1 MPYDLTTITVRP
13 ATHGKALPRIEEFLK
28 SFSAKGEFLG
38 CLYSELGALNR
49 ILIIHRYDSDSDLNS
64 DRKRIVENSNAYNI
78 GEFITGIMMNTFVMF
93 PFVPAL
99 KPGQYG
105 PIFEVR
111 DYLIKPEGLA
121 FTLKAWEAK
130 LPERLKLSPM
140 IGALYAIGGP
150 TLRFVHIWPYPSLDE
165 RARIRA
171 KAIETGVWPPPG
183 GPDQLLVMQSEIFLP
198 AAFSPIR

>member
-13 ATHGKALPRIEEFLK
+13 ATHAKALPRIEEFLNG
-28 SFSAKGEFLG
+28 FSAKGEFLG

-49 ILIIHRYDSDSDLNS
+49 ILLIHRYDSDADLNA
-64 DRKRIVENSNAYNI
+64 DRKRIVENTNPYGA
-78 GEFITGIMMNTFVMF
+78 GEFITGLAMNTFAMF

-99 KPGQYG
+99 KAGQYG

-121 FTLKAWEAK
+121 FTLQAWERK
-130 LPERLKLSPM
+130 LPERVKLSPM

-150 TLRFVHIWPYPSLDE
+150 TLRFVHIWPYSSLDE

-171 KAIETGVWPPPG
+171 KAIETGLWPPPG
-183 GPDQLLVMQSEIFLP
+183 GPDQLLVMQSDIFLP

>member
-38 CLYSELGALNR
+38 CLYCELGALNR
-49 ILIIHRYDSDSDLNS
+49 ILLIHRYDTDGDLNA
-64 DRKRIVENSNAYNI
+64 DRRRIVESENPYGA
-78 GEFITGIMMNTFVMF
+78 GEFITVLAMNTFVLF
-93 PFVPAL
+93 PFLPPL
-99 KPGQYG
+99 KGGQYG

-111 DYLIKPEGLA
+111 DYLIKPSGLS

-130 LPERLKLSPM
+130 LPERIKLSPM
-140 IGALYAIGGP
+140 IAALYAIGGP